1 MIKKRSLEAMLPAI
15 IFIHDVYV
23 SLLEQDTT
31 RKGRVYE
38 MYEMYKMYEMYEMYK
53 IAEALP
59 VTPNGLH
66 PQWLDL

>member
-1 MIKKRSLEAMLPAI
+1 MIKARSLEAMLPAI
-15 IFIHDVYV
+15 IFIHDIYV

-31 RKGRVYE
+31 MKGRV
-38 MYEMYKMYEMYEMYK
+38 YKMYEMYEMYK

-66 PQWLDL
+66 SQWFDL